1 MLYIQFVVVV
11 FPFFDNTDIQFF
23 SFFVLGS
30 EVLSSIR
37 GAEIKG
43 IQSKHGM
50 LYNSFI
56 IGAFPFFDNTIIQI
70 LFFFYF

>member
-1 MLYIQFVVVV
+1 M
-11 FPFFDNTDIQFF
+11 
-23 SFFVLGS
+23 LGS

-37 GAEIKG
+37 GAEMKG

-70 LFFFYF
+70 LFFFYFEESMPCGLYEVQK